1 MRSIAS
7 TDVLRPETRI
17 RARALQLLY
26 ACELRGWASVDLVAQ
41 RLVRLGR
48 GRVGD
53 PERVETLA
61 RGVLQHL
68 DRLDGEIESVAEG
81 WPLPRMGTVERN
93 IIRLGLHELL
103 ETDVPPKVVI
113 DEGVQLAHWFAGEK
127 APGFVNGV
135 LDALA
140 RRHGRL

>member
-1 MRSIAS
+1 M
-7 TDVLRPETRI
+7 
-17 RARALQLLY
+17 QLLY
-26 ACELRGWASVDLVAQ
+26 ACELRGWASVGLVAQ

-48 GRVGD
+48 GRVGH

-68 DRLDGEIESVAEG
+68 DRLDREIESVAQG
-81 WPLPRMGTVERN
+81 WPLARIGTVERN

>member
-1 MRSIAS
+1 M
-7 TDVLRPETRI
+7 LRPETKI

-26 ACELRGWASVDLVAQ
+26 AWELRGWASVDLVVQ

-53 PERVETLA
+53 PEKVEMLA
-61 RGVLQHL
+61 RGVLQQL
-68 DRLDGEIESVAEG
+68 DRLDGEIEVVAQG
-81 WPLPRMGTVERN
+81 WPLPRIGTVERN
-93 IIRLGLHELL
+93 ILRLGLHELL

-113 DEGVQLAHWFAGEK
+113 DESVQLAHWFAGEK

>member
-26 ACELRGWASVDLVAQ
+26 AWELRGWASVDLVVQ
-41 RLVRLGR
+41 RLVRLGG
-48 GRVGD
+48 GRIGD

-68 DRLDGEIESVAEG
+68 DRLDGEIEFVADG
-81 WPLPRMGTVERN
+81 WPLSRIGVVERN
-93 IIRLGLHELL
+93 ILRLGLHELL
-103 ETDVPPKVVI
+103 ETNVPPKVVI

>member
-1 MRSIAS
+1 M
-7 TDVLRPETRI
+7 LRPETKV

-26 ACELRGWASVDLVAQ
+26 AWELQTSLSLDDVASRLMRMVRGGVRHGERAEALARSVSDDIE
-41 RLVRLGR
+41 RL
-48 GRVGD
+48 D
-53 PERVETLA
+53 QQIERV
-61 RGVLQHL
+61 
-68 DRLDGEIESVAEG
+68 SEG
-81 WPLPRMGTVERN
+81 WPLARIGTVERN

-140 RRHGRL
+140 RRNGRL

>member
-1 MRSIAS
+1 M
-7 TDVLRPETRI
+7 
-17 RARALQLLY
+17 QLLY

-53 PERVETLA
+53 PERVETLV

-81 WPLPRMGTVERN
+81 WPLPRIGTVERN

>member
-1 MRSIAS
+1 M
-7 TDVLRPETRI
+7 LRPETKV

-26 ACELRGWASVDLVAQ
+26 AWELQTSLSLDDVAR
-41 RLVRLGR
+41 RLLRMGR
-48 GRVGD
+48 GRVLHG
-53 PERVETLA
+53 ERAEALA
-61 RGVLQHL
+61 RSVSDDIERL
-68 DRLDGEIESVAEG
+68 DRQIECVSEG
-81 WPLPRMGTVERN
+81 WPLARIGTVERN

-103 ETDVPPKVVI
+103 EADVPPKVVI

-140 RRHGRL
+140 RRNGRL